1 MLKRVNM
8 TRFGY
13 ISCKVL
19 LTLHVA
25 QHACFSRDIPISF
38 KLIKEILNEKN
49 LKVSSS
55 YLTYVMKGLIEDG
68 YCERLVLGPK
78 KLVFYR
84 YLLPKYFINE

>member
-1 MLKRVNM
+1 M

-19 LTLHVA
+19 LLLHVS
-25 QHACFSRDIPISF
+25 QHTFFSRDIPISF
-38 KLIKEILNEKN
+38 KLIKEILNEDN

-55 YLTYVMKGLIEDG
+55 YLTYIMKGLIDDG

-78 KLVFYR
+78 KSVFYR
-84 YLLPKYFINE
+84 YLLPKKYV